1 VGFFYIKRSHQ
12 NMQTIAINK
21 TQNSSVGYTADRFHL
36 TNYIGNTPLIE
47 LRNLSKTV
55 TPVKI
60 YAKAEWFNPGGS
72 VKDRAA
78 YNMIL
83 DGLKTGRLTPDKT
96 ILDATSGNTG
106 IAYAMI
112 GASLGFKVTLCL
124 PSNAGDIHKQ
134 MMKSY
139 GAELIYTDPMYGTD
153 GAIKE
158 AIKMSESTPDKY
170 FYVDQ
175 YNNDK
180 NWQAHYHGT
189 GPEII
194 RQTNGA
200 ITHFVA
206 GLGSTGTFVGISRRL
221 KKYNS
226 DIKLISVQPDSPLHG
241 MEGMKHLETALVP
254 GIYDS
259 ELANQNIDISTE
271 ESQEMVL
278 LLGKKEGLLV
288 GNSAG
293 AAMAAALEVAE
304 KLAKGVVV
312 VIFPDAASKY
322 FGQQFWNESE
332 DAN

>member
-1 VGFFYIKRSHQ
+1 
-12 NMQTIAINK
+12 MQTATNHIIHKSPVKYA
-21 TQNSSVGYTADRFHL
+21 ADRFHL

-47 LRNLSKTV
+47 LKNISKTV
-55 TPVKI
+55 IPVKI

-72 VKDRAA
+72 IKDRAA

-83 DGLKTGRLTPDKT
+83 DGLKSGKLTQSKT

-124 PSNAGDIHKQ
+124 PENAGDIHKK
-134 MMKSY
+134 MMKAY
-139 GAELIYTDPMYGTD
+139 GAKLVYTDPMYGTD
-153 GAIKE
+153 GAIDK
-158 AIKMSESTPDKY
+158 AVKMVKSSPDKY

-175 YNNDK
+175 YNNEK
-180 NWQAHYHGT
+180 NWQAHYRGT

-194 RQTNGA
+194 RQTNGT

-206 GLGSTGTFVGISRRL
+206 GLGSTGTFVGTGRRL

-226 DIKLISVQPDSPLHG
+226 AIKLISVQPDSPLHG

-254 GIYDS
+254 GIYDAG
-259 ELANQNIDISTE
+259 LADENIDIPTE
-271 ESQEMVL
+271 KAQEVVR

-293 AAMAAALEVAE
+293 AAMAAALQIAE
-304 KLAKGVVV
+304 KLAQGIVV

-322 FGQQFWNESE
+322 FGQLFWKEGE
-332 DAN
+332 RAN